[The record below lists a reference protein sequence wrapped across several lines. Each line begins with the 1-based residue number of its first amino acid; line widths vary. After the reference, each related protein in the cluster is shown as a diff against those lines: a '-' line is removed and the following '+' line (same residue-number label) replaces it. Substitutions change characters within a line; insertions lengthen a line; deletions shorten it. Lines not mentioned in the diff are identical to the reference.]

1 MPLLKVAFALVVATL
16 LLVRPA
22 FAAETP
28 APVVVP
34 VVGPVAASVVGP
46 VAASAS
52 PGEESYRLGELE
64 RSIDAAFETG
74 DFVGLGVAVVRDG
87 ETRFLKT
94 WGLLEAGGA
103 EKVTPET
110 VFRIASLSK
119 GVAASLAGVAMT
131 EGLLAP
137 DDAALPY
144 APGLALAGGAEHA
157 LTLGHLLSHQ
167 TGLPPNA
174 YDNLLEAD
182 VPVDE
187 ILPKYKG
194 VKLIC
199 PVGKCYSYQ
208 NIAFDIVGRALSS
221 VYELPY
227 EALAEERL
235 FAPLGMTTASV
246 GEEGLARHGN
256 WARPHVRDRLA
267 RGSEKYGPWRA
278 TRVKPAYYRTPA
290 AGGVNASLLDMT
302 LWLKAQMGGAP
313 GVLSPAALALI
324 HAPRV
329 ISPAESA
336 RIRSVSPRFKAAQ
349 YGFGWRLYNYGGA
362 PVVSHSGTV
371 DGYAA
376 QIAFLPEQEVG
387 IVLLSNSRSRR
398 IWRILP
404 TFLDLE
410 LGLPRED
417 WLEIEDSA
425 APVAGGG

>member
-1 MPLLKVAFALVVATL
+1 MTVLRLC
-16 LLVRPA
+16 
-22 FAAETP
+22 AAIFL
-28 APVVVP
+28 
-34 VVGPVAASVVGP
+34 
-46 VAASAS
+46 AASALPAAALESPIQLTSHATS
-52 PGEESYRLGELE
+52 PGAADYLASELE
-64 RSIDAAFETG
+64 RAIDAAFASG
-74 DFVGLGVAVVRDG
+74 DFVGLSVAVVRRG
-87 ETRFLKT
+87 ETALSKS
-94 WGLLEAGGA
+94 WGVVEAGGA

-131 EGLLAP
+131 EGLFSP

-144 APGLALAGGAEHA
+144 APGLALAGGAEKS
-157 LTLGHLLSHQ
+157 LTLGHLLSHR

-227 EALAEERL
+227 ETLAAQRL

-256 WARPHVRDRLA
+256 WARPHMRDRLVKGA
-267 RGSEKYGPWRA
+267 EVFGPWRA

-313 GVLSPAALALI
+313 GVLSAETLALI

-329 ISPAESA
+329 ISPSESA

-387 IVLLSNSRSRR
+387 IVLLSNARSRR

-410 LGLPRED
+410 LGLARED
-417 WLEIEDSA
+417 WLELEDDAS
-425 APVAGGG
+425 PVAGAQ

>member
-1 MPLLKVAFALVVATL
+1 MNLMRFAAALFLA
-16 LLVRPA
+16 A
-22 FAAETP
+22 FAATASEAAEAP
-28 APVVVP
+28 AT
-34 VVGPVAASVVGP
+34 
-46 VAASAS
+46 S
-52 PGEESYRLGELE
+52 PGAADYLASELE
-64 RSIDAAFETG
+64 RAIDQAFASG
-74 DFVGLGVAVVRDG
+74 DFVGLSVAVVRRG
-87 ETRFLKT
+87 ETELLKS
-94 WGLLEAGGA
+94 WGVVEAGGA

-119 GVAASLAGVAMT
+119 GVAASLAAVAMT

-144 APGLALAGGAEHA
+144 APGLVLAGGAEHA

-227 EALAEERL
+227 ETLAAERL

-267 RGSEKYGPWRA
+267 RGSESYGPWRA

-313 GVLSPAALALI
+313 HVLSPEALALI

-376 QIAFLPEQEVG
+376 QIAFLPEQGVG
-387 IVLLSNSRSRR
+387 IVLLSNARSRR

-410 LGLPRED
+410 LGLARED
-417 WLEIEDSA
+417 WLEIDGA
-425 APVAGGG
+425 VGAIGQQ